1 MKKTAKQIIRDCDKA
16 YQKKGKWD
24 NLYREVFEYMMP
36 SRDFEKSPGDDV
48 HNQIYS
54 SIGEQS
60 ADRFVDRVQN
70 ILTPVTVDWIKFEAG
85 YMIKQQN
92 DGNVTEINKELD
104 KLANICNV
112 FKNTSNFDVAM
123 TEFYYDLIAGTACL
137 LLLEGTYENPLRFIA
152 VPIKELA
159 IAEGIF
165 GEVGEVYRKFKM
177 KPELIKRQWTQ
188 AKFEYENN
196 YERDDKERE
205 LVEST
210 YYDYDKKMWIYTV
223 ILKEGEKVIVERE
236 YKSNP
241 FIILR
246 WTKCSGEVY
255 GRGLGLKSIKDVKTL
270 NLIIEYSLRA
280 MAFTIPVF
288 IAQQDASF
296 DPDDFVLKPGAL
308 NMVPSTASNNPSV
321 TQLPVNVTHDIQA
334 YQTERMEMNIKRN
347 MMDSTIP
354 NDPSRDITATEIA
367 ERANELKAILS
378 NSFGRIMTE
387 LMYPLIRRIVEVLQY
402 FGYVPEENIDVRD
415 FNGFGYT
422 IVVNTQLANQQSQT
436 EVQNTIN
443 ALQLLFSL
451 DPQGQYAMKCVDMN
465 KAVPFILEKMGVPK
479 NLINTPETI
488 TALQEQEAQNIADAQ
503 DAAAERDIAVSNAI
517 EKGKADAKVQA
528 GR

>member
-1 MKKTAKQIIRDCDKA
+1 MKKTSKQIIQDCDKA

-36 SRDFEKSPGDDV
+36 GRDVEKSDGDDV
-48 HNQIYS
+48 HHEIYS

-85 YMIKQQN
+85 YMVKQQQE
-92 DGNVTEINKELD
+92 GNVVEVNKELD
-104 KLANICNV
+104 KVAEICNV

-137 LLLEGTYENPLRFIA
+137 LVLEGTYESPLRFIA

-165 GEVGEVYRKFKM
+165 GEIGEVYRKFKM
-177 KPELIKRQWTQ
+177 KTELIKRQWPE
-188 AKFEYENN
+188 AKFEDSYSSND
-196 YERDDKERE
+196 RERE
-205 LVEST
+205 LIECT
-210 YYDYDKKMWIYTV
+210 YYDYDKKLWVYNV
-223 ILKEGEKVIVERE
+223 ILKEGEQIIVEKY
-236 YKSNP
+236 YKANP

-270 NLIIEYSLRA
+270 NLIMEYSLRA
-280 MAFTIPVF
+280 LAFSVPVF
-288 IAQQDASF
+288 LAQQDASF
-296 DPDDFVLKPGAL
+296 DPDDFIIKPGAL
-308 NMVPSTASNNPSV
+308 NLVPSTASNNPSV
-321 TQLPVNVTHDIQA
+321 TQLPVTVTHDIQA

-354 NDPSRDITATEIA
+354 NDPSRDLTATEIA

-378 NSFGRIMTE
+378 NSFGRIMNE
-387 LMYPLIRRIVEVLQY
+387 LMYPLIRRIAEVLQF
-402 FGYVPEENIDVRD
+402 FGYISDEIDVRA
-415 FNGFGYT
+415 FNGFGYN

-479 NLINTPETI
+479 DLINSPETI

-503 DAAAERDIAVSNAI
+503 DTEASRQIAISNAI
-517 EKGKADAKVQA
+517 EKGKVDAQ
-528 GR
+528 RR

>member
-1 MKKTAKQIIRDCDKA
+1 MKKTAKQIIKDCDKA

-24 NLYREVFEYMMP
+24 GLYQEVFEYMMP
-36 SRDFEKSPGDDV
+36 ARDTDKSPGDDV
-48 HNQIYS
+48 ENRIYS

-70 ILTPVTVDWIKFEAG
+70 ILTPVNVDWIKFEAG
-85 YMIKQQN
+85 YAIKRKN
-92 DGNVTEINKELD
+92 EGNVTEVNKELD
-104 KLANICNV
+104 KIAEICNV
-112 FKNTSNFDVAM
+112 FKNTSNFDVSA

-137 LLLEGTYENPLRFIA
+137 LVLEGTYENPLRFVT

-177 KPELIKRQWTQ
+177 KSELIKRQWPDAQ
-188 AKFEYENN
+188 YEDKNN
-196 YERDDKERE
+196 QSDKEKE

-210 YYDYDKKMWIYTV
+210 YYDYDTKLWRYTV
-223 ILKEGEKVIVERE
+223 ILKEGEQILVEHN
-236 YKSNP
+236 YKANP
-241 FIILR
+241 FVILR

-270 NLIIEYSLRA
+270 NLIMEYSLRA
-280 MAFTIPVF
+280 LAFTVPVF

-296 DPDDFVLKPGAL
+296 DPDDFILKPGAINL
-308 NMVPSTASNNPSV
+308 VPSTATNNPSIS
-321 TQLPVNVTHDIQA
+321 QLPVNVTHDITA

-354 NDPSRDITATEIA
+354 NDPNRDITATEIA

-378 NSFGRIMTE
+378 NSYGRIMNE
-387 LMYPLIRRIVEVLQY
+387 LLYPLIRRIVEVLQH
-402 FGYVPEENIDVRD
+402 FSFISEDIDVRS

-479 NLINTPETI
+479 DIINSPEEI
-488 TALQEQEAQNIADAQ
+488 QALQDQEAQQTAAAQ
-503 DAAAERDIAVSNAI
+503 DIEAERQVAVSNAI
-517 EKGKADAKVQA
+517 EKGKADAKA
-528 GR
+528 ER

>member
-1 MKKTAKQIIRDCDKA
+1 MKKTAKQIIKDCDKA

-24 NLYREVFEYMMP
+24 GLYQEVFEYMMP
-36 SRDFEKSPGDDV
+36 ARDTDKSPGDDV
-48 HNQIYS
+48 ENRIYS

-70 ILTPVTVDWIKFEAG
+70 ILTPVNVDWIKFEAG
-85 YMIKQQN
+85 YMIKRQN
-92 DGNVTEINKELD
+92 EGNVTDVNKELD
-104 KLANICNV
+104 KVAEICNV
-112 FKNTSNFDVAM
+112 FKNTSNFDVSA
-123 TEFYYDLIAGTACL
+123 TEFYYDLIAGTACML
-137 LLLEGTYENPLRFIA
+137 VLEGTYENPLRFVT

-177 KPELIKRQWTQ
+177 KSELIKRQWPD
-188 AKFEYENN
+188 AKYEEKTYDN
-196 YERDDKERE
+196 DKEKE

-210 YYDYDKKMWIYTV
+210 YYDYDTKLWRYTV
-223 ILKEGEKVIVERE
+223 ILKEGEQILVEHN
-236 YKSNP
+236 YKANP
-241 FIILR
+241 FVILR

-270 NLIIEYSLRA
+270 NLIMEYSLRA
-280 MAFTIPVF
+280 LAFTVPVF

-296 DPDDFVLKPGAL
+296 DPDDFILKPGAINL
-308 NMVPSTASNNPSV
+308 VPSTATNNPSIS
-321 TQLPVNVTHDIQA
+321 QLPVNVTHDITA

-354 NDPSRDITATEIA
+354 NDPNRDITATEIA

-378 NSFGRIMTE
+378 NSYGRIMNE
-387 LMYPLIRRIVEVLQY
+387 LLYPLIRRIVEVLQH
-402 FGYVPEENIDVRD
+402 FGFISEDIDVRS

-479 NLINTPETI
+479 DIINSPEEI
-488 TALQEQEAQNIADAQ
+488 QALQDQEAQQTAAAQ
-503 DAAAERDIAVSNAI
+503 DIEAERQVAVSNAI
-517 EKGKADAKVQA
+517 EKGKADA
-528 GR
+528 RTER

>member
-1 MKKTAKQIIRDCDKA
+1 MKKTAKQIMKDCDKA
-16 YQKKGKWD
+16 YQKKGQWD
-24 NLYREVFEYMMP
+24 NLYKEVFEYMMP
-36 SRDFEKSPGDDV
+36 SRDVEKSPGDDV
-48 HNQIYS
+48 YNEIYS

-85 YMIKQQN
+85 YLVKQKQG
-92 DGNVTEINKELD
+92 GNVSEVNKELD
-104 KLANICNV
+104 KIAEICNV

-137 LLLEGTYENPLRFIA
+137 LLLEGTFDNPLRFVT

-159 IAEGIF
+159 IANGIF
-165 GEVGEVYRKFKM
+165 GEIGEVYRKFKM
-177 KPELIKRQWTQ
+177 KSNLIKRQWPY
-188 AKFEYENN
+188 AKFEENN
-196 YERDDKERE
+196 QDDDKERD

-210 YYDYDKKMWIYTV
+210 YYDYDARLWRYVV
-223 ILKEGEKVIVERE
+223 ILKEGEKVIVEKE
-236 YKSNP
+236 YKANP

-246 WTKCSGEVY
+246 WTKCSGEIY
-255 GRGLGLKSIKDVKTL
+255 GRGLGLKTIKDVKTL
-270 NLIIEYSLRA
+270 NKIVEYSLRA
-280 MAFTIPVF
+280 LAFTIPCF

-296 DPDDFVLKPGAL
+296 DPDDFLLKPGAI
-308 NMVPSTASNNPSV
+308 NMVPSTAANNPSI

-354 NDPSRDITATEIA
+354 NDPSRDLTATEIA

-387 LMYPLIRRIVEVLQY
+387 LMYPLIRRIIEVLQH
-402 FGYVPEENIDVRD
+402 FGYIDAENIDVRD

-422 IVVNTQLANQQSQT
+422 IVINTQLANQQSQT

-465 KAVPFILEKMGVPK
+465 KIVPFILEKMGVPK
-479 NLINTPETI
+479 EYVNSADDIQM
-488 TALQEQEAQNIADAQ
+488 LQAQEAQNITDAQ
-503 DAAAERDIAVSNAI
+503 DAEAQRQIAVSNAI
-517 EKGKADAKVQA
+517 EKGKADARVQA
-528 GR
+528 G

>member
-1 MKKTAKQIIRDCDKA
+1 MKKTAKQIIKDCDKA

-24 NLYREVFEYMMP
+24 GLYQEVFEYMMP
-36 SRDFEKSPGDDV
+36 ARDTDKSPGDDV
-48 HNQIYS
+48 ENRIYS

-70 ILTPVTVDWIKFEAG
+70 ILTPVNVDWIKFEAG
-85 YMIKQQN
+85 YMIKRQN
-92 DGNVTEINKELD
+92 EGNVTDVNKELD
-104 KLANICNV
+104 KVAEVCNV
-112 FKNTSNFDVAM
+112 FKNTSNFDVSA
-123 TEFYYDLIAGTACL
+123 TEFYYDLIAGTACML
-137 LLLEGTYENPLRFIA
+137 VLEGTYENPLRFVT

-177 KPELIKRQWTQ
+177 KSELIKRQWPDAQ
-188 AKFEYENN
+188 YEDKNN
-196 YERDDKERE
+196 QSDKEKE

-210 YYDYDKKMWIYTV
+210 YYDYDTKLWRYTV
-223 ILKEGEKVIVERE
+223 ILKEGEQILVEHN
-236 YKSNP
+236 YKANP
-241 FIILR
+241 FVILR

-270 NLIIEYSLRA
+270 NLIMEYSLRA
-280 MAFTIPVF
+280 LAFTVPVF

-296 DPDDFVLKPGAL
+296 DPDDFILKPGAINL
-308 NMVPSTASNNPSV
+308 VPSTATNNPSIS
-321 TQLPVNVTHDIQA
+321 QLPVNVTHDITA

-354 NDPSRDITATEIA
+354 NDPNRDITATEIA

-378 NSFGRIMTE
+378 NSYGRIMNE
-387 LMYPLIRRIVEVLQY
+387 LLYPLIRRIVEVLQH
-402 FGYVPEENIDVRD
+402 FGFISEDIDVRS

-479 NLINTPETI
+479 DIINSPEEI
-488 TALQEQEAQNIADAQ
+488 QALQDQEAQQTAAAQ
-503 DAAAERDIAVSNAI
+503 DIEAERQVAVSNAI
-517 EKGKADAKVQA
+517 EKGKADAKA
-528 GR
+528 ER

>member
-24 NLYREVFEYMMP
+24 NLYKEVFDYMMP
-36 SRDFEKSPGDDV
+36 ARDIEKSPGDDV
-48 HNQIYS
+48 ETNIFS

-70 ILTPVTVDWIKFEAG
+70 ILTPVNVDWIKFEAG
-85 YMIKQQN
+85 HMIKEQKE
-92 DGNVTEINKELD
+92 GSVTDVNKELD
-104 KLANICNV
+104 KIAGICNV
-112 FKNTSNFDVAM
+112 FKNTSNFDVAA
-123 TEFYYDLIAGTACL
+123 TEFYYDLIAGTACML
-137 LLLEGTYENPLRFIA
+137 VLEGTYENPLRFVTI
-152 VPIKELA
+152 PIKELA

-177 KPELIKRQWTQ
+177 KSELIKRQWPD
-188 AKFEYENN
+188 AKYESNG
-196 YERDDKERE
+196 YDDNKDKQ

-210 YYDYDKKMWIYTV
+210 YYDYDKKVWHYTV
-223 ILKEGEKVIVERE
+223 ILKEGEQIIVEHD
-236 YKSNP
+236 YKANP
-241 FIILR
+241 FVILR

-270 NLIIEYSLRA
+270 NLIMEYSLRA
-280 MAFTIPVF
+280 LAFTIPVF
-288 IAQQDASF
+288 IAQQDVSF
-296 DPDDFVLKPGAL
+296 DPDEFVLKPGAL
-308 NMVPSTASNNPSV
+308 NIVPSTATNNPSV
-321 TQLPVNVTHDIQA
+321 TQLPVNVTHDITA

-354 NDPSRDITATEIA
+354 NDPKRDLTATEVA

-378 NSFGRIMTE
+378 NSYGRIMNE
-387 LMYPLIRRIVEVLQY
+387 LLYPLIRRIVEVLQY
-402 FGYVPEENIDVRD
+402 FNYISPDIDVRA

-436 EVQNTIN
+436 EVQNTVN

-479 NLINTPETI
+479 DIINSPEQI
-488 TALQEQEAQNIADAQ
+488 DALQKQEAQQMAEAQ
-503 DAAAERDIAVSNAI
+503 DNETARQIETSNAI
-517 EKGKADAKVQA
+517 EKGKADAKAQA
-528 GR
+528 GG

>member
-1 MKKTAKQIIRDCDKA
+1 MKKTVKQILRDCDKA
-16 YQKKGKWD
+16 YMKKAKWD
-24 NLYREVFEYMMP
+24 SLYKQVFEYMMP
-36 SRDFEKSPGDDV
+36 SRDVEKSPAEDTEI
-48 HNQIYS
+48 HIYS

-85 YMIKQQN
+85 YLVKQQTDN
-92 DGNVTEINKELD
+92 NVTEVNKQLD
-104 KLANICNV
+104 KIAEICNV

-137 LLLEGTYENPLRFIA
+137 LLLEGTYSNPLRFIT

-165 GEVGEVYRKFKM
+165 GEVGEVYRRFKM
-177 KPELIKRQWTQ
+177 KSNLIKRQWVD
-188 AKFEYENN
+188 AKLDETFKDDDCK
-196 YERDDKERE
+196 ERD
-205 LVEST
+205 LVECT
-210 YYDYDKKMWIYTV
+210 YYDYDKKLWIYNV
-223 ILKEGEKVIVERE
+223 ILKDGEKIIVEKE
-236 YKSNP
+236 YKANP

-255 GRGLGLKSIKDVKTL
+255 GRGLGLKSIKDIKTL
-270 NLIIEYSLRA
+270 NLIMEYSLRA

-308 NMVPSTASNNPSV
+308 NMVPSTQTNNPSV
-321 TQLPVNVTHDIQA
+321 SQLPVNVTHDIQA

-354 NDPSRDITATEIA
+354 NDPSREITATEIQ
-367 ERANELKAILS
+367 ERANELKSILS
-378 NSFGRIMTE
+378 NSFGRIMSE
-387 LMYPLIRRIVEVLQY
+387 LMYPLIRRIVEVLQH
-402 FGYVPEENIDVRD
+402 FGYIQEDIDVRD

-436 EVQNTIN
+436 EVQNTIQ
-443 ALQLLFSL
+443 ALQTLMAF
-451 DPQGQYAMKCVDMN
+451 DPNGTIATKAVDFN
-465 KAVPFILEKMGVPK
+465 KAIPFILEKMGMPK
-479 NLINTPETI
+479 SLINTPEQI
-488 TALQEQEAQNIADAQ
+488 QALQEQEAQQYAASQ
-503 DAAAERDIAVSNAI
+503 DQEAERQVAISNAI
-517 EKGKADAKVQA
+517 EKGKANAKGA
-528 GR
+528 

>member
-1 MKKTAKQIIRDCDKA
+1 MKKTAKEIIRDCDKA

-36 SRDFEKSPGDDV
+36 SRDMDKSPGDDV
-48 HNQIYS
+48 YTEIYS
-54 SIGEQS
+54 SVGEQS

-70 ILTPVTVDWIKFEAG
+70 ILTPVTVDWIKLEAG
-85 YMIKQQN
+85 YMIKQQQQ
-92 DGNVTEINKELD
+92 GNVTEINKNLD
-104 KLANICNV
+104 KIAEICNV

-137 LLLEGTYENPLRFIA
+137 LLLEGTFENPLRFVA

-177 KPELIKRQWTQ
+177 KPELIKRQWPT
-188 AKFEYENN
+188 AKYEEKNN
-196 YERDDKERE
+196 DSGNKEE
-205 LVEST
+205 WLVEST
-210 YYDYDKKMWIYTV
+210 YYDYDKRMWIYTV
-223 ILKEGEKVIVERE
+223 ILKRGEEVIVEKE

-280 MAFTIPVF
+280 MAFTIPTF

-296 DPDDFVLKPGAL
+296 DPDDFILKPGAL
-308 NMVPSTASNNPSV
+308 NMVPSTATNNPSV
-321 TQLPVNVTHDIQA
+321 MQLPVNVTHDIQA

-354 NDPSRDITATEIA
+354 NDPSRDLTATEIA
-367 ERANELKAILS
+367 ERASELKAILS

-387 LMYPLIRRIVEVLQY
+387 LMYPLIRRIVEVLQH
-402 FGYVPEENIDVRD
+402 FGYISPEIDVRN

-422 IVVNTQLANQQSQT
+422 IVINTQLANQQSQT

-443 ALQLLFSL
+443 ALSMLFSL
-451 DPQGQYAMKCVDMN
+451 DPQGQFAMKCVDMN
-465 KAVPFILEKMGVPK
+465 KIVPFILEKLGVPK
-479 NLINTPETI
+479 EYINSPETI
-488 TALQEQEAQNIADAQ
+488 EALQAQDAQNIAIAQ
-503 DAAAERDIAVSNAI
+503 DQEAERQIAVSNAI
-517 EKGKADAKVQA
+517 EKGKANAKAQA
-528 GR
+528 GG